1 MTSDLRTRLIDEL
14 GRRNPRRVT
23 VAGARDAA
31 VLIPIVSGDDP
42 TLIFTVRT
50 DTLRSHKG
58 QISFPGGSID
68 AMDGSPAAAAVREAH
83 EEIGL
88 DPSDVEVLG
97 ELDSFP
103 TFVSGYVV
111 TPVIGWL
118 AEPPGLVPNP
128 AEVARILEVPLSAL
142 TEEIRVEPGYS
153 HRDVT
158 YPTEAWIWND
168 EVIWGVTALIVRSFL
183 LVLADIGVVS
193 PPGETTSW
201 QGRVPRTGKAS

>member
-1 MTSDLRTRLIDEL
+1 MTSDLRRRLAEALRTRS
-14 GRRNPRRVT
+14 PRRVT
-23 VAGARDAA
+23 VPEARDAA
-31 VLIPIVSGDDP
+31 VLIPIVGGP
-42 TLIFTVRT
+42 EPELIFTVRT
-50 DTLRSHKG
+50 ETLRSHKG

-68 AMDGSPAAAAVREAH
+68 ATDRSPSAAAVREAH

-88 DPSDVEVLG
+88 HPSNVAILG

-118 AEPPGLVPNP
+118 EEAPTLIPNP
-128 AEVARILEVPLSAL
+128 AEVARILQVPLTSF
-142 TEEIRVEPGYS
+142 TEEIRAEPGFS

-168 EVIWGVTALIVRSFL
+168 NVIWGVTARIVRSFL
-183 LVLADIGVVS
+183 VLLAEIGVIE
-193 PPGETTSW
+193 PPGETMSW
-201 QGRVPRTGKAS
+201 DGWDSETGKAS